1 MQRPRVVSFFFS
13 FDTVSSQS
21 GANKQAATSECRCCR
36 LHRCAVVPCDFV
48 GTKIAAAVCQSRSR
62 DTAILGLS
70 VTKSSAAMA
79 YLTQVMLAEAEASS
93 LDEQFA
99 TIVIREDE
107 MKEYLKQHHD
117 FRLLDQVFIDF
128 LSSNRHR
135 RRNWT
140 FEQLLSVKS
149 PSPGKEFV
157 YDSSGVP
164 YRGAVWLYEGG
175 VCCLQ

>member
-1 MQRPRVVSFFFS
+1 
-13 FDTVSSQS
+13 
-21 GANKQAATSECRCCR
+21 
-36 LHRCAVVPCDFV
+36 
-48 GTKIAAAVCQSRSR
+48 
-62 DTAILGLS
+62 
-70 VTKSSAAMA
+70 MA

>member
-1 MQRPRVVSFFFS
+1 
-13 FDTVSSQS
+13 
-21 GANKQAATSECRCCR
+21 
-36 LHRCAVVPCDFV
+36 
-48 GTKIAAAVCQSRSR
+48 
-62 DTAILGLS
+62 
-70 VTKSSAAMA
+70 
-79 YLTQVMLAEAEASS
+79 MLAEAEASS

-99 TIVIREDE
+99 TIIIREDE

-117 FRLLDQVFIDF
+117 FRLLDQVFTDF

-135 RRNWT
+135 RSNWT

-149 PSPGKEFV
+149 PSPGKECV
-157 YDSSGVP
+157 CGSSGVP